1 MRTELARPLLCP
13 WVRGG
18 KDVCN
23 GNKKGGNMPKE
34 RLQKKIK
41 RRRVTLT
48 LKAPKAKEVILMGDF
63 NKWNA
68 KTHPMKRIK
77 GGVWEKIVMLPP
89 GRHEYKFLVDGN
101 WWTDPNNDQTCY
113 NCFGTQ
119 NSVMVTS

>member
-1 MRTELARPLLCP
+1 
-13 WVRGG
+13 
-18 KDVCN
+18 
-23 GNKKGGNMPKE
+23 MPKGKS
-34 RLQKKIK
+34 QKKIK

-68 KTHPMKRIK
+68 KNHPMKRIK

-89 GRHEYKFLVDGN
+89 GRHEYKFLVDGQ
-101 WWTDPNNDQTCY
+101 WWTDPKNEQMCY

-119 NSVMVTS
+119 NSVIVID